1 MTKRILVAFVILV
14 SFAAVGCRP
23 KKPVT
28 VAAAATPSPEPALAP
43 APEPAAQPQA
53 PADPL
58 AGSLDEVN
66 EYLRRSGLLADV
78 YFDFDQAEL
87 RPEAR
92 QRLQRNA
99 EFLREHS
106 QFVVTIEGH
115 CDERGTNDY
124 NLALGERRA
133 SAALRE
139 LVASGVAADAL
150 TTVSYGEE
158 KPVCSASE
166 EACWQQNRRAHFVVS
181 GRR

>member
-1 MTKRILVAFVILV
+1 MTKRTLVALV
-14 SFAAVGCRP
+14 MVLAFSAVACRP

-28 VAAAATPSPEPALAP
+28 VAEAPTPTPSPAP
-43 APEPAAQPQA
+43 AAAPEATVPPEV

-58 AGSLDEVN
+58 AGTLAEVN
-66 EYLRRSGLLADV
+66 DYVRRSGLLADV
-78 YFDFDQAEL
+78 YFDFDRAEL

-99 EFLREHS
+99 EFLRDHP
-106 QFVVTIEGH
+106 QFEITIEGH

-133 SAALRE
+133 SSALRE
-139 LVASGVAADAL
+139 LVAAGVDAQTL
-150 TTVSYGEE
+150 KTVSFGEE
-158 KPVCSASE
+158 KPGCSSSD
-166 EACWQQNRRAHFVVS
+166 EACWQQNRRAHFVIS

>member
-1 MTKRILVAFVILV
+1 MVLAFATI
-14 SFAAVGCRP
+14 GCRP

-28 VAAAATPSPEPALAP
+28 VAEAAAATPEPALSA
-43 APEPAAQPQA
+43 APETTASPEV

-58 AGSLDEVN
+58 AGTLDEVN
-66 EYLRRSGLLADV
+66 DYVRRNGLLADV
-78 YFDFDQAEL
+78 YFDFDRAEL

-92 QRLQRNA
+92 QRLLRNA
-99 EFLREHS
+99 EFLRQHP
-106 QFVVTIEGH
+106 QFDVTIEGH

-133 SAALRE
+133 SAAVRE
-139 LVASGVAADAL
+139 LVAHGVAAQAL
-150 TTVSYGEE
+150 KSVSYGEE
-158 KPVCSASE
+158 KAVCGTSD